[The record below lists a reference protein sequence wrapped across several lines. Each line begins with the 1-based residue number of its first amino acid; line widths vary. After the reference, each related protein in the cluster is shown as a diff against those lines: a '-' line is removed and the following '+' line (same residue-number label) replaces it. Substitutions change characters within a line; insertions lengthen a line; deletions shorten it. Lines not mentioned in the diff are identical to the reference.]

1 MDFIEEAYIEIAPW
15 NYQTKQ
21 TLQSL
26 PKFSSGF
33 TFLRKNYIFLQEK
46 NISHIFQ
53 DTEFFANKTLNSV
66 LMKLSKKEN
75 TIIF

>member
-33 TFLRKNYIFLQEK
+33 TFYLQEE